1 MNGLRELLEDRGFS
15 GRVDVVTLFAFE
27 RGLGRRGDRRAPD
40 ERSLDDLVGS
50 GYACVVADN
59 LVERMTADRPGVRF
73 VPLPHAPLSSRRY
86 CDRIPQL
93 VGPEPDGPF
102 VDTVIAAASHGA
114 SGRASARKGE
124 ER

>member
-27 RGLGRRGDRRAPD
+27 RGLGRRGDRRVSD

-50 GYACVVADN
+50 GFACVVADN
-59 LVERMTADRPGVRF
+59 LVERMTADHPGVRF

-86 CDRIPQL
+86 CDLIPQL
-93 VGPEPDGPF
+93 VGPEPDGSF
-102 VDTVIAAASHGA
+102 VDAVIAAASRGA